1 MTENEAIRD
10 LDIIRFNPH
19 WDELVNEEYWQEL
32 MEMAIKALEEVQKYR
47 ATTRIIRDM
56 VEEEYVFAQ
65 NGIVISK
72 IFMTG
77 RWRTVIVMI

>member
-1 MTENEAIRD
+1 
-10 LDIIRFNPH
+10 
-19 WDELVNEEYWQEL
+19 
-32 MEMAIKALEEVQKYR
+32 
-47 ATTRIIRDM
+47 M